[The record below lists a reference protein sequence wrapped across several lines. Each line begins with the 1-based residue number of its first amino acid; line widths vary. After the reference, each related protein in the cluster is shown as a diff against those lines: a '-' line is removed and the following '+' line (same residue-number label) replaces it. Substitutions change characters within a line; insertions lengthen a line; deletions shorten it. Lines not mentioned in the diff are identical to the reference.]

1 MLQPTPV
8 FELEDYR
15 ASEDRKAYLHGLIL
29 VALQRRK
36 ASHSL
41 HDMHNLTAVVGLL
54 QPRLKPQQ
62 LTQHYDYC
70 TYHNYNIY
78 YNCS

>member
-41 HDMHNLTAVVGLL
+41 LCMNELAEIVGLL
-54 QPRLKPQQ
+54 QLPLKTHQ
-62 LTQHYDYC
+62 LTQI
-70 TYHNYNIY
+70 YNTKQ
-78 YNCS
+78 N